1 MGINLHIQK
10 FKEKLANA
18 VNDSKLPPT
27 IVQMVLNEITAQV
40 NILTAQ
46 AIEAEKKALA
56 ESDHAHAETSAEQ
69 QELKEGDKDGKEI
82 HKD

>member
-1 MGINLHIQK
+1 MGINLHIQQ
-10 FKEKLANA
+10 FKEKLAN
-18 VNDSKLPPT
+18 VINDSKLPPT

-56 ESDHAHAETSAEQ
+56 ESDHVETSDEQ

>member
-1 MGINLHIQK
+1 MGINLHIQQ
-10 FKEKLANA
+10 FKEKLAN
-18 VNDSKLPPT
+18 VINDSKLPPT

-46 AIEAEKKALA
+46 AIETEKKALA
-56 ESDHAHAETSAEQ
+56 ESDHAETSVEQ

-82 HKD
+82 CKD

>member
-1 MGINLHIQK
+1 MGINLHIQQ

-18 VNDSKLPPT
+18 INDSKLPPT

-56 ESDHAHAETSAEQ
+56 ESDHAETSAEQ

-82 HKD
+82 CKG